1 MEQKT
6 VTYLSTLLFI
16 VALFIAYFLGVSQ
29 RTVEVYTCVTSYETK
44 GLLDY
49 ADKRYMFRGIEC
61 NPGSANLSCTGDIV
75 FDGSKAATEADIMA
89 YANSGNGDFYD
100 GFTFYN
106 KLNFT
111 NNSN

>member
-1 MEQKT
+1 LEQKT

-49 ADKRYMFRGIEC
+49 ADKRYFFRGIEC
-61 NPGSANLSCTGDIV
+61 NLGSANITCSGDIV
-75 FDGSKAATEADIMA
+75 FDGSKAATEADINN
-89 YANSGNGDFYD
+89 YERSGDGDFYD

-111 NNSN
+111 NKT